1 MTIVYF
7 VRHAKPDLSVHD
19 DLTRPLTKSGLEAS
33 QLVTKF
39 LQDKEIDQVFSSP
52 FKRAID
58 TVKHFAEDRQMPV
71 KVIDDFRERKISDHW
86 IEDFNGFAKRQWEDF
101 DYKLPAGDSLN
112 EVQERNIVALK
123 ILLRDYPDQKLVIGT
138 HGTSLSTIMNYFDSS
153 FDYDFFNRIK
163 GYMPFIIRL
172 TFSGEKLV
180 DVEER
185 LI

>member
-1 MTIVYF
+1 MTTVYF
-7 VRHAKPDLSVHD
+7 VRHAKPDLSVYD
-19 DLTRPLTKSGLEAS
+19 DLTRPLTKSGVQAS
-33 QLVTKF
+33 RLVTKF
-39 LQDKEIDQVFSSP
+39 LRDKEIDHVFSSP

-58 TVKHFAEDRQMPV
+58 TVKHFANDSQLSIE
-71 KVIDDFRERKISDHW
+71 VIDDFRERKISDHW
-86 IEDFNGFAKRQWEDF
+86 IEDFNDLVEKQWGDF
-101 DYKLPAGDSLN
+101 DYKLINGESLH
-112 EVQERNIVALK
+112 EVQERNVVALK

>member
-19 DLTRPLTKSGLEAS
+19 DLTRPLTKSGIEAS

-52 FKRAID
+52 YKRAID
-58 TVKHFAEDRQMPV
+58 TVKYFAEESQLEV
-71 KVIDDFRERKISDHW
+71 NVIDDFRERKISDHW

-101 DYKLPAGDSLN
+101 DYKLINGESLH
-112 EVQERNIVALK
+112 EVQERNVVALK
-123 ILLRDYPDQKLVIGT
+123 ILLRDYKGEKLVIGT

-153 FDYDFFNRIK
+153 FDYEFFDRIR

-180 DVEER
+180 DVEEL